1 MKFQRNSEHWVITQK
16 TLPIGPSISSSG
28 GWSMMC
34 RNIGRRKAKVF
45 PLPVLAIPIK
55 SRPEKYKVMIIKN
68 RKDKNK
74 WKTIFQ
80 CAAEKS

>member
-1 MKFQRNSEHWVITQK
+1 
-16 TLPIGPSISSSG
+16 
-28 GWSMMC
+28 MMC

-55 SRPEKYKVMIIKN
+55 SRPAKHKIMIIKN

-74 WKTIFQ
+74 
-80 CAAEKS
+80 